1 MAESIQE
8 RMARVRCWLERL
20 KPLASRTDP
29 LGMQARRELPQVTRL
44 SAQNVAWALENAFEC
59 HASDDQ
65 IRALVEATAP
75 CSQAHVVLSANVF
88 VATLRAIA
96 IALASSSHV
105 RVRASRRE
113 PLSAR
118 LLQMAAPG
126 SFELV
131 TTLDVRSG
139 EHLWA
144 YGSNATLT
152 EIERCLA
159 PGAVLHAHG
168 EGYGVFVVDRSTT
181 MADPDFD
188 AMALDIAAFDQQG
201 CLSPRFVLFE
211 GSNASALEFAEH
223 LLEAMTRIER
233 VLPIGSADVA
243 SLAARARYRETWRYL
258 GTVFENSGG
267 LVSVDLE
274 HHVWGDA
281 PGSYRAIHVR
291 SVEEV
296 GVELT
301 THARFI
307 TNVGR
312 KPDQRLSALLE
323 TTVPLAR
330 QSAFGY
336 MQRPPLDGPADRR
349 ADPAGV
355 VVRG

>member
-1 MAESIQE
+1 
-8 RMARVRCWLERL
+8 MARVRGWLDRL

-29 LGMQARRELPQVTRL
+29 LGVLARRELPQVTGL

-59 HASDDQ
+59 HASDDE
-65 IRALVEATAP
+65 IRTLVEATVP
-75 CSQAHVVLSANVF
+75 CSRAHVVLSANVF
-88 VATLRAIA
+88 VAALRAIA
-96 IALASSSHV
+96 IALASSSRV

-113 PLSAR
+113 PLTAR

-131 TTLDVRSG
+131 TSLDVRSG

-144 YGSNATLT
+144 YGSDASLT
-152 EIERCLA
+152 EIERSLA

-168 EGYGVFVVDRSTT
+168 DGFGVFVIDASTT
-181 MADPDFD
+181 MSASDLD

-211 GSNASALEFAEH
+211 GSNANAIEFAEH
-223 LLEAMTRIER
+223 LLEAMNRIER
-233 VLPIGSADVA
+233 ALPIGNVDTSG
-243 SLAARARYRETWRYL
+243 LAARARYRETWRYL

-274 HHVWGDA
+274 RYVWGVA
-281 PGSYRAIHVR
+281 PGCYRAIHVR
-291 SVEEV
+291 TVEEV

-312 KPDQRLSALLE
+312 KPDRRLSALLE

-330 QSAFGY
+330 QSAFGT

-349 ADPAGV
+349 ADPAGRV
-355 VVRG
+355 VTRP

>member
-1 MAESIQE
+1 MD
-8 RMARVRCWLERL
+8 RVRGWLDRL
-20 KPLASRTDP
+20 KPLASCSDP
-29 LGMQARRELPQVTRL
+29 LGVLARRELPQVTGL

-59 HASDDQ
+59 HASDDEV
-65 IRALVEATAP
+65 RALVEATAP

-88 VATLRAIA
+88 VAALRAIA
-96 IALASSSHV
+96 IALASTSHV
-105 RVRASRRE
+105 KVRASRRE
-113 PLSAR
+113 PLTAG

-144 YGSNATLT
+144 YGSDASLT

-168 EGYGVFVVDRSTT
+168 DGYGVLVVNRSTT
-181 MADPDFD
+181 MSESDFD

-211 GSNASALEFAEH
+211 GSNRSALEFAEH

-233 VLPIGSADVA
+233 VLPVGNAVA
-243 SLAARARYRETWRYL
+243 SGLDARARYRETWRYL
-258 GTVFENSGG
+258 GTVFESSGG

-274 HHVWGDA
+274 HYVWGVA
-281 PGSYRAIHVR
+281 PDCYRAIHVR
-291 SVEEV
+291 TVEELD
-296 GVELT
+296 VELT
-301 THARFI
+301 THAHSI

-330 QSAFGY
+330 QSAFGT

-349 ADPAGV
+349 AHPAGV
-355 VVRG
+355 LVVRD